1 MSTRCGGCGAEIP
14 ADGRFCIEC
23 GQPAPAATTGATR
36 RIATAE
42 RGPTCTACDTP
53 NPQGARF
60 CVLCGHALADAPV
73 LTEATPLAL
82 PDPPR
87 APVALEESA
96 TRRQSWAGAWGSSSG
111 LFLIGLAVLAFT
123 GWWWPGILVLLGLT
137 SLTGSAAA
145 GRPSYGV
152 YGAIWMFG
160 LAIIAAFNWWWPGI
174 LVLLGVMALL
184 SSDLSGSFRKGR
196 GRRH

>member
-1 MSTRCGGCGAEIP
+1 MSTRCSGCGAEIP

-23 GQPAPAATTGATR
+23 GQPAPEAATGATR

-42 RGPTCTACDTP
+42 RGPTCPGCDTP

-60 CVLCGHALADAPV
+60 CVLCGHTLAAQPT
-73 LTEATPLAL
+73 LREAA
-82 PDPPR
+82 PR
-87 APVALEESA
+87 APAPPAPAAPDEQPGWGQRPNPA
-96 TRRQSWAGAWGSSSG
+96 AWGSSGG

-137 SLTGSAAA
+137 SLASSAAA
-145 GRPSYGV
+145 GRPRYGM
-152 YGAIWMFG
+152 YGAFWMFG

-174 LVLLGVMALL
+174 LVLVGVMAIL
-184 SSDLSGSFRKGR
+184 SSEMSGGFK
-196 GRRH
+196 RRRRR